1 MAASG
6 WSGRSSVIGQ
16 QASVRGREEL
26 EKKEE
31 EEEGGGR
38 ATLEAGEINVF
49 ALLCGPQ

>member
-31 EEEGGGR
+31 EEGGGR